1 MQSGPVALG
10 TWRVLGEAGI
20 SFIPVNVPPFG
31 SEAGSSP
38 GQHWCCLH
46 PFSGNLLSWECTLHP
61 PKLLWQWGRGC
72 PWHSFPSYLGAARTL
87 KPPQVGR
94 RWEHICQKLRSSATS
109 IASIAGNAGLLTPEC
124 WVLSAPFPWLQEGR
138 WLLSSSFAHHQ
149 RAAHCATRQPVHAQ
163 RTGCRRGGGEWGPHR
178 CLPAPSCQLLVA
190 KQLSLFLW
198 RLQRLLLIEE
208 APTASFSLLLLL
220 LLF

>member
-1 MQSGPVALG
+1 MALR
-10 TWRVLGEAGI
+10 TWRGLGDGGV
-20 SFIPVNVPPFG
+20 SFTLVNVPPFG

-38 GQHWCCLH
+38 GSSGAVCIPSVGTCFPGSAHCILQNYSGSRAEAALGTAFLHSWGLPGHWNLH
-46 PFSGNLLSWECTLHP
+46 KLGEDESTSARNSTSVGLLLP
-61 PKLLWQWGRGC
+61 
-72 PWHSFPSYLGAARTL
+72 
-87 KPPQVGR
+87 
-94 RWEHICQKLRSSATS
+94 
-109 IASIAGNAGLLTPEC
+109 ASQGMQDLTPEC
-124 WVLSAPFPWLQEGR
+124 WVLAAPFPWLREGR
-138 WLLSSSFAHHQ
+138 WLPSTSFAHHQ

-163 RTGCRRGGGEWGPHR
+163 GAGCRRGGGEWGPHR